1 MITNKYSN
9 LFQVL
14 CNGAICIIVMVGAIL
29 QSIVLGNLRPVEHV
43 QFRERLWNWVIYK
56 FIFMFIILKAYT
68 LDKVALWLFW
78 YSTLGF
84 LHLMTSLCKDRF
96 EYVSTIFSYLIII
109 KWLLRYPYKYF
120 IGIMLYSYEIL

>member
-1 MITNKYSN
+1 MI
-9 LFQVL
+9 
-14 CNGAICIIVMVGAIL
+14 GAVI
-29 QSIVLGNLRPVEHV
+29 QSLVLGNLRPVEHV

-96 EYVSTIFSYLIII
+96 EYVSTAFDYLIINI
-109 KWLLRYPYKYF
+109 PASCNY
-120 IGIMLYSYEIL
+120 

>member
-1 MITNKYSN
+1 MT
-9 LFQVL
+9 
-14 CNGAICIIVMVGAIL
+14 GAVI
-29 QSIVLGNLRPVEHV
+29 QSLVLGNLRPVEHV

-96 EYVSTIFSYLIII
+96 EYVSTVIII
-109 KWLLRYPYKYF
+109 IIIYTVILLYWLDIP
-120 IGIMLYSYEIL
+120 ILFL

>member
-1 MITNKYSN
+1 MI
-9 LFQVL
+9 
-14 CNGAICIIVMVGAIL
+14 GAVI
-29 QSIVLGNLRPVEHV
+29 QSLVLGNLRPVEHV

-96 EYVSTIFSYLIII
+96 EYVSKTFSYYTI
-109 KWLLRYPYKYF
+109 YDT
-120 IGIMLYSYEIL
+120 LYSCDTVCLCSYIKI

>member
-1 MITNKYSN
+1 MI
-9 LFQVL
+9 
-14 CNGAICIIVMVGAIL
+14 GAVI
-29 QSIVLGNLRPVEHV
+29 QSLVLGNLRPVEHV

-96 EYVSTIFSYLIII
+96 EYVSILSYYINASLFYVIFETSCL
-109 KWLLRYPYKYF
+109 
-120 IGIMLYSYEIL
+120 G

>member
-1 MITNKYSN
+1 MI
-9 LFQVL
+9 
-14 CNGAICIIVMVGAIL
+14 GAVI
-29 QSIVLGNLRPVEHV
+29 QSLVLGNLRPVEHV

-96 EYVSTIFSYLIII
+96 EYVSMLILNI
-109 KWLLRYPYKYF
+109 LLFYVITETTLAGTSVRHLEDIVPATF
-120 IGIMLYSYEIL
+120 